1 MPDPAAELRTL
12 VAEFYEVWFRFHP
25 AAALSLGEPVPGTLL
40 PPLDDDERGALAS
53 WLETLILALDELD
66 LGALDPVCS
75 QDVALLAGAVRIEH
89 RELVELDWRRRDP
102 LGCLPLEGLH
112 ALILQPGR
120 GLRPRLAGLLAAIP
134 DHLRDAQA
142 LMSERAP
149 GLARPLVQ
157 AAVREADCGRRYL
170 DALAR
175 GPWLRQHCHG
185 LPEIQS
191 LIDAAGA
198 ALADYREL
206 LRTEIAPRA
215 RGPVAC
221 GRGHLAERLSALHLM
236 AVEPEA
242 CRGALARALDG
253 VEMALAGL
261 PAGTERAGDPGLGA
275 LGPACERLRDEIV
288 AAGLVTLPHAPIAV
302 HRVPAC
308 PETWGARIDYR
319 IEAAAGALFISAP
332 DRAPAPSP
340 SPGAEPAQAIAGCL
354 ERGWGGTHL
363 LSWADPER
371 AGRLPRR
378 LANDAS
384 LRVGL
389 GLFLESRLAAA
400 EGPARQ
406 RAALGRQRELLR
418 LGLMDLDLHAPG
430 SGAPSDPAVDQDPL
444 IIARLASAP
453 GDAAAAAIGWLCL
466 ETAARRLG
474 AGTGASPRALL
485 DGLVG
490 HGTVPLGLAVRAEH
504 GEEAWSGIVEETL
517 GD

>member
-25 AAALSLGEPVPGTLL
+25 AAALALGEPVSGTLL

-66 LGALDPVCS
+66 FGALDPVCS
-75 QDVALLAGAVRIEH
+75 QDVALLTGAVRIEH
-89 RELVELDWRRRDP
+89 RELIDLDWRRRDP

-120 GLRPRLAGLLAAIP
+120 DLRPRLAGLLAAIP

-142 LMSERAP
+142 LLSERAP

-170 DALAR
+170 DSLAR

-221 GRGHLAERLSALHLM
+221 GRGHLAERLSALHLI
-236 AVEPEA
+236 AVDPDA

-253 VEMALAGL
+253 VETALAGL
-261 PAGTERAGDPGLGA
+261 RAGAGPADDPDLGA
-275 LGPACERLRDEIV
+275 LGPACERLRDDIV
-288 AAGLVTLPHAPIAV
+288 AAGLVTLPPAPIAV

-319 IEAAAGALFISAP
+319 VEAAGGALYIS
-332 DRAPAPSP
+332 APSP
-340 SPGAEPAQAIAGCL
+340 SPVAEPAKTLAGCL

-378 LANDAS
+378 LAHDAS

-400 EGPARQ
+400 GGPAR
-406 RAALGRQRELLR
+406 RRVALGRQRELLR

-430 SGAPSDPAVDQDPL
+430 AGALPDPAVDQDPL

-474 AGTGASPRALL
+474 ARAGTSPRALL
-485 DGLVG
+485 DGLVR

-504 GEEAWSGIVEETL
+504 GEGAWSGIVEETL
-517 GD
+517 GS